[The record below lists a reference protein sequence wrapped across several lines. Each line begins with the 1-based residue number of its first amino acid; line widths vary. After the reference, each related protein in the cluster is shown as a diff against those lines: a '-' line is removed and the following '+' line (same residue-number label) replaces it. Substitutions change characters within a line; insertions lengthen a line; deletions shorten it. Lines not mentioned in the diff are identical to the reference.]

1 MKTELWNKHKIRFVE
16 VNGEWWAVAKD
27 IADALDYAQTQNM
40 IKLVPKKYLISSVL
54 HGMNAKSILIS
65 EFGIYKAIFGSKK
78 KEAEEFQE
86 WVFEVIKQL
95 RQSSGLEGYQ
105 AFRMLDKEHQKKTMS
120 YMSQSLKHPVRI
132 DFIKAN
138 VIANKAVSNMYGYPK
153 MVKKAD
159 MTADMLV
166 DRQRVLEDTTELM
179 TVRDKFDL
187 PISVS
192 DEIYSRLV
200 EKEHIT

>member
-1 MKTELWNKHKIRFVE
+1 
-16 VNGEWWAVAKD
+16 
-27 IADALDYAQTQNM
+27 
-40 IKLVPKKYLISSVL
+40 
-54 HGMNAKSILIS
+54 MNAKSILIS